1 MSILETENEDFNLN
15 KFWSQVNLDFVP
27 EFPLL
32 NTDSDDK
39 KIKIPLRSLDLNL
52 NDFNK
57 FPPASRKHKKIS
69 SKPKRIEMTNK
80 ENICPD
86 VLTPLQLRKNSSEG
100 RNSIESLKSS
110 QIKLTAHSKSAFKP
124 LKQSKATDTTSNT
137 LKSSMSLISRMEQ
150 ILSAN
155 HQTQVKWSP
164 KMDYTLWLSLVSSLW
179 SSSNMEE
186 TSKLYQKHSIWKPAF
201 SWSS

>member
-1 MSILETENEDFNLN
+1 
-15 KFWSQVNLDFVP
+15 
-27 EFPLL
+27 L

-110 QIKLTAHSKSAFKP
+110 QIKLTAHSKSAFEP

-155 HQTQVKWSP
+155 HQTQVK
-164 KMDYTLWLSLVSSLW
+164 
-179 SSSNMEE
+179 
-186 TSKLYQKHSIWKPAF
+186 
-201 SWSS
+201 